1 MERVPWEE
9 KQKEEKK
16 RYEQEI
22 KAYRE
27 THKDMPSEEEDEEDG
42 GKGVL
47 HTYSY
52 EYEYMAG
59 MTTTMED

>member
-1 MERVPWEE
+1 M
-9 KQKEEKK
+9 
-16 RYEQEI
+16 

-27 THKDMPSEEEDEEDG
+27 THKDMPSEEDEEDG

-52 EYEYMAG
+52 LYEYMAG
-59 MTTTMED
+59 VTATMEDEAKFIRVCSFEPLPREG